1 VTAVNHAE
9 KGTSGM
15 NLDIAAHMLA
25 LSEQKGPAIQ
35 VFGDNQGVVDN
46 VSHISHKSKG
56 LKRCSCGL
64 AFAQLRHDIV
74 KFYKVAGRINWR
86 MGCLAVKF
94 QCATPSC
101 WPGSTGGIH

>member
-1 VTAVNHAE
+1 
-9 KGTSGM
+9 
-15 NLDIAAHMLA
+15 MLA

-56 LKRCSCGL
+56 LKRVARVVSH
-64 AFAQLRHDIV
+64 LRSLGQHDIV
-74 KFYKVAGRINWR
+74 KFYKVAGEDQ
-86 MGCLAVKF
+86 LADGMSKQLNS

>member
-15 NLDIAAHMLA
+15 TGPYAILI
-25 LSEQKGPAIQ
+25 SEQKAQ
-35 VFGDNQGVVDN
+35 QFRCLDNQGVVDN

-64 AFAQLRHDIV
+64 AFAQLRAHDIV
-74 KFYKVAGRINWR
+74 KFYKVAAGRINWR
-86 MGCLAVKF
+86 MGCL
-94 QCATPSC
+94 S
-101 WPGSTGGIH
+101 S